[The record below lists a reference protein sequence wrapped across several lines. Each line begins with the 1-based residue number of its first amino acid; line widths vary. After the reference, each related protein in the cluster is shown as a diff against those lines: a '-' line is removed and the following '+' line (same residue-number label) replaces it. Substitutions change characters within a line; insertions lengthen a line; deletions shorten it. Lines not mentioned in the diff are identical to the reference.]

1 MTDHPLLKRR
11 WFQACLIFGAF
22 TLLGL
27 FDASLSS
34 MYYVHTNRP
43 APMGKVL
50 ALGVADW
57 YVWAFLTPL
66 VLGLANRLPIT
77 FATWRFAV
85 PIHVA
90 VSITLSTFVSFFD
103 TCFFQ
108 WIDLPTD
115 KPMSFQAL
123 LVSVALN
130 KMHLYLFVYWA
141 IIGLRHSLE
150 YYRRLRE
157 RELQATRLQGQ
168 LAQAQLQVL
177 KMQLHPHFLF
187 NTLNTISALIHQ
199 DVDVADRMIARLGEM
214 LRATLE
220 NSGTQ
225 LVPLRQELDFIQ
237 AYLEIEKARLGDR
250 LVVSLDMDPDVGD
263 ALVPNL
269 ILQPLVENAIRHGI
283 APFTKQGRIVVEARR
298 DADRLLVEIS
308 DNGPGLG
315 IGTKNNSRVG
325 VGLANTRARLEQLYP
340 TSHQF
345 DIVNG
350 TTSGLIVSLV
360 IPLREIT
367 ARRAP
372 ETDSAL
378 LKRLVS

>member
-11 WFQACLIFGAF
+11 WFQACLILGAF

-34 MYYVHTNRP
+34 LYYVHTSKP
-43 APMGKVL
+43 ATMGKVV

-57 YVWAFLTPL
+57 YLWALLTPF
-66 VLGLANRLPIT
+66 VLALANLLPIRLS
-77 FATWRFAV
+77 TWTFAV
-85 PIHVA
+85 PIHLA
-90 VSITLSTFVSFFD
+90 VSISLSTFIALFD
-103 TCFFQ
+103 TLFFR
-108 WIDLPTD
+108 WIDLPTERV
-115 KPMSFQAL
+115 MTFGAL
-123 LVSVALN
+123 LVSITLN
-130 KMHLYLFVYWA
+130 KMHLYMFVYWA
-141 IIGLRHSLE
+141 IIGLSHSLE

-199 DVDVADRMIARLGEM
+199 DVEVADRMIARLGEM

-237 AYLEIEKARLGDR
+237 AYLDIEKARLGDR
-250 LVVSLDMDPDVGD
+250 LVVSLDMDPEVGD

-315 IGTKNNSRVG
+315 AGNKSNSRVG

-340 TSHQF
+340 TSHRF

-350 TTSGLIVSLV
+350 TDHGLVVSLV
-360 IPLREIT
+360 IPLREAT
-367 ARRAP
+367 LQHSQP
-372 ETDSAL
+372 SDSAL
-378 LKRLVS
+378 LQTLVS

>member
-1 MTDHPLLKRR
+1 MSDHPLLKRR
-11 WFQACLIFGAF
+11 WFQALLIWGAF

-27 FDASLSS
+27 FDVSLSS
-34 MYYVHTNRP
+34 LYYVHMNKP
-43 APMGKVL
+43 APIGKVL

-57 YVWAFLTPL
+57 YVWAFLTPF
-66 VLGLANRLPIT
+66 VLGFANRLPIR
-77 FATWRFAV
+77 FSTWRYAA

-90 VSITLSTFVSFFD
+90 VSICLSILVALFD
-103 TCFFQ
+103 ACFFQ
-108 WIDLPTD
+108 WIDLPTE
-115 KPMSFQAL
+115 KIMTFQGL
-123 LVSVALN
+123 LVSIALN

-141 IIGLRHSLE
+141 IIGLSHSLE
-150 YYRRLRE
+150 YYRKLRE

-199 DVDVADRMIARLGEM
+199 DVEVADQMIARLGEM

-250 LVVSLDMDPDVGD
+250 LVVRLDMDPDVSD

-283 APFTKQGRIVVEARR
+283 APFSKQGKIVVEARR
-298 DADRLLVEIS
+298 EADHLLVEIS
-308 DNGPGLG
+308 DNGPGLAA
-315 IGTKNNSRVG
+315 NNKASSRVG

-340 TSHQF
+340 TSHRF
-345 DIVNG
+345 NIVNG
-350 TTSGLIVSLV
+350 TNSGLIVSLV
-360 IPLREIT
+360 IPLRET
-367 ARRAP
+367 TPQRSQQ
-372 ETDSAL
+372 TDSVL
-378 LKRLVS
+378 LKTLVS